1 VHWVSHRVSAVS
13 VCVLVLGVSL
23 GSQQPAQLRPLQ
35 TLPLTQ
41 LDDRAAS
48 PELDDRIFSVS
59 FAQPQPIQDAL
70 LLVMRGTNLSVA
82 PAPGVTGVFTGELK
96 NVTVRQAL
104 NIMLPPLGLT
114 YSVDGAVVRVFR
126 RALDTRIF
134 DLNYASLERVGGT
147 TVRGGDASSASVTT
161 ATKGDV
167 FTELTAGVRALLSE
181 QATFNIDRKAG
192 LLQVTDT
199 SERLDRISTYL
210 DAVQDRVHRQAQI
223 DVRFVEVVL
232 NDEKA
237 HGVDWTALATQMSE
251 PPGAPTVTRPTLTG
265 MRVTN
270 VARLLTL
277 LEAQGIV
284 TTLSNPRLIAMNNEP
299 ALLKTDAMTL
309 AVTPQIS
316 SDSSLTLG
324 VSPIIKLPAAGE
336 SDLLVRVA
344 DGETLV
350 VTGFGFDRETRERK
364 AVGASGGWFG
374 RSTVV
379 TRKRVE
385 LIILLTP
392 RILPGVMA
400 Q

>member
-1 VHWVSHRVSAVS
+1 MHWVSYRVSAVS
-13 VCVLVLGVSL
+13 VCVLGLGVSL
-23 GSQQPAQLRPLQ
+23 GSQQPAQPRPLQ

-59 FAQPQPIQDAL
+59 FAQAQPIQDAL

-82 PAPGVTGVFTGELK
+82 PAPGVTGIFTGELK

-104 NIMLPPLGLT
+104 DIMLPPLGLT

-134 DLNYASLERVGGT
+134 DLNYASLERVGAT
-147 TVRGGDASSASVTT
+147 TVRGGDASTASVTT
-161 ATKGDV
+161 ATKGDIFV
-167 FTELTAGVRALLSE
+167 ELTAGVRALLSE

-199 SERLDRISTYL
+199 TERLDRISTYL

-223 DVRFVEVVL
+223 DVRVVEVVL

-237 HGVDWTALATQMSE
+237 HGVDWTVLATPMSE
-251 PPGAPTVTRPTLTG
+251 PPGAPPVMRPTLTG

-270 VARLLTL
+270 VARLLAL

-284 TTLSNPRLIAMNNEP
+284 TTLSKPRLIAMNNEP

-316 SDSSLTLG
+316 SDSSLTLA
-324 VSPIIKLPAAGE
+324 VSPMLKLPAAGE

-364 AVGASGGWFG
+364 AVGAGGGWFG

-379 TRKRVE
+379 TRRRVE

-392 RILPGVMA
+392 RIIPGVMA

>member
-1 VHWVSHRVSAVS
+1 M
-13 VCVLVLGVSL
+13 LVLGVSL
-23 GSQQPAQLRPLQ
+23 GSQPPAPPRPLQ

-48 PELDDRIFSVS
+48 PELDDRVFSVS

-82 PAPGVTGVFTGELK
+82 PAPGVAGVFTGELK

-104 NIMLPPLGLT
+104 DIMLPPLGLA
-114 YSVDGAVVRVFR
+114 YSVDGALVRVFR

-134 DLNYASLERVGGT
+134 DLNYASLERIGST
-147 TVRGGDASSASVTT
+147 AVRGGEASAASVTT

-167 FTELTAGVRALLSE
+167 FAELTAGVRALLSE

-199 SERLDRISTYL
+199 PERLDRISTYL

-223 DVRFVEVVL
+223 DVRVVEVVL

-237 HGVDWTALATQMSE
+237 RGIDWTTLATQMSE
-251 PPGAPTVTRPTLTG
+251 QPGARTVTRPTLTG

-277 LEAQGIV
+277 L
-284 TTLSNPRLIAMNNEP
+284 
-299 ALLKTDAMTL
+299 
-309 AVTPQIS
+309 
-316 SDSSLTLG
+316 
-324 VSPIIKLPAAGE
+324 
-336 SDLLVRVA
+336 
-344 DGETLV
+344 
-350 VTGFGFDRETRERK
+350 
-364 AVGASGGWFG
+364 
-374 RSTVV
+374 
-379 TRKRVE
+379 
-385 LIILLTP
+385 
-392 RILPGVMA
+392 
-400 Q
+400 

>member
-1 VHWVSHRVSAVS
+1 
-13 VCVLVLGVSL
+13 
-23 GSQQPAQLRPLQ
+23 
-35 TLPLTQ
+35 
-41 LDDRAAS
+41 
-48 PELDDRIFSVS
+48 
-59 FAQPQPIQDAL
+59 
-70 LLVMRGTNLSVA
+70 
-82 PAPGVTGVFTGELK
+82 
-96 NVTVRQAL
+96 VTVRQAL

-161 ATKGDV
+161 TTKGDV